1 MSSDEVPLL
10 PARPARHPRH
20 ALRGYDLGRHVHHR
34 AGGLAGCL
42 HPAVLA
48 LRFTLAAVALAAAF
62 AGRYST
68 FPAVRRSMAAGAF
81 AGLALFSG
89 YFFQT
94 AGLRYTS
101 APKSAFITSL
111 SVVTVP
117 LLAALVYR
125 SVPRAAEGIGVVL
138 ATAGLAL
145 LTLPESGLGV
155 GLGDLLTVVCALS
168 FAAHIVIVGHY
179 SAKCSFQVMSLTQIC
194 TAALIAGGSFWWAE
208 HPRVHWTPRLLI
220 AIVGYRTARHRSGI
234 RGTDLGAEAPQS
246 YQNRPDPGARTRVRV
261 GDFVPGGGR
270 KPIRERGFRRAI
282 DPERDPARRTET
294 ALARAASILVEPSA
308 ALPYNCNQV
317 KNRGRLTP

>member
-1 MSSDEVPLL
+1 MKSLSS
-10 PARPARHPRH
+10 RPALLAILAMIFVEMIWGATFIIVQE
-20 ALRGYDLGRHVHHR
+20 ALRDASTL
-34 AGGLAGCL
+34 LF
-42 HPAVLA
+42 LA

-81 AGLALFSG
+81 AGVALFSG

-111 SVVTVP
+111 AVVTVP

-125 SVPRAAEGIGVVL
+125 SVPGAAEGIGVVL

-155 GLGDLLTVVCALS
+155 GLGDLLTVVCAIS

-179 SAKCSFQVMSLTQIC
+179 SANCSFQVMSLTQIC

-208 HPRVHWTPRLLI
+208 RPHIRWTPRLLI
-220 AIVGYRTARHRSGI
+220 ALVVTGVLATALGFAVQTWAQKHLSPTRTGLILMLEPVFAWVTSYLVAGESLSSRGMAGAFLILGGILLAELKPSQLARH
-234 RGTDLGAEAPQS
+234 
-246 YQNRPDPGARTRVRV
+246 
-261 GDFVPGGGR
+261 
-270 KPIRERGFRRAI
+270 
-282 DPERDPARRTET
+282 
-294 ALARAASILVEPSA
+294 PS
-308 ALPYNCNQV
+308 Q
-317 KNRGRLTP
+317 

>member
-1 MSSDEVPLL
+1 MKSLSS
-10 PARPARHPRH
+10 RPALLAILAMLVVVMIWGATFIVVQE
-20 ALRGYDLGRHVHHR
+20 ALQDASTLLFV
-34 AGGLAGCL
+34 
-42 HPAVLA
+42 A

-68 FPAVRRSMAAGAF
+68 FRAVRRSMAAGAF
-81 AGLALFSG
+81 AGVALFSG

-111 SVVTVP
+111 AVVTVP
-117 LLAALVYR
+117 LLASLVYR

-155 GLGDLLTVVCALS
+155 GLGDLLTVLCAIS

-179 SAKCSFQVMSLTQIC
+179 SAKCSFQVMSLTQIG

-220 AIVGYRTARHRSGI
+220 ALLVTGLLATALGFTVQTWAQKHLSPTRTGLILALEPVFAWLTSYLVAGESLSVKGASGAFLILSGI
-234 RGTDLGAEAPQS
+234 LLAELKPRWLGQH
-246 YQNRPDPGARTRVRV
+246 
-261 GDFVPGGGR
+261 
-270 KPIRERGFRRAI
+270 
-282 DPERDPARRTET
+282 
-294 ALARAASILVEPSA
+294 
-308 ALPYNCNQV
+308 PY
-317 KNRGRLTP
+317 R

>member
-1 MSSDEVPLL
+1 MLFVVMIWGATFIIVQEALQDASTLL
-10 PARPARHPRH
+10 F
-20 ALRGYDLGRHVHHR
+20 
-34 AGGLAGCL
+34 
-42 HPAVLA
+42 LA
-48 LRFTLAAVALAAAF
+48 LRFGLAAVALAAAF

-68 FPAVRRSMAAGAF
+68 FPAVKRSMAAGAF

-117 LLAALVYR
+117 LIAALVYR

-179 SAKCSFQVMSLTQIC
+179 SANCSFQVMSLTQIC

-220 AIVGYRTARHRSGI
+220 AIVVTGLFATALGFAVQTWAQKHLSPTRTGLILALEPVFAWVTSYLVAGESLSVKGVSGALLILSGI
-234 RGTDLGAEAPQS
+234 LLAELKPPWLG
-246 YQNRPDPGARTRVRV
+246 RH
-261 GDFVPGGGR
+261 
-270 KPIRERGFRRAI
+270 
-282 DPERDPARRTET
+282 
-294 ALARAASILVEPSA
+294 PS
-308 ALPYNCNQV
+308 
-317 KNRGRLTP
+317 

>member
-1 MSSDEVPLL
+1 MTSRSS
-10 PARPARHPRH
+10 RPALLAMLFVVMIWGATFIIVQE
-20 ALRGYDLGRHVHHR
+20 ALQDASTL
-34 AGGLAGCL
+34 LF
-42 HPAVLA
+42 LA

-81 AGLALFSG
+81 AGVALFSG

-179 SAKCSFQVMSLTQIC
+179 SARCSFQVMSLAQIC

-208 HPRVHWTPRLLI
+208 HPRIHWTPRLLI
-220 AIVGYRTARHRSGI
+220 AIVVTGLLATALGFAVQTWAQKHLSPTRTGLILSLEPVFAWVTSYLVAGESLSVKGVSGALLILSGI
-234 RGTDLGAEAPQS
+234 LLAELKPPWLGRHPFQ
-246 YQNRPDPGARTRVRV
+246 
-261 GDFVPGGGR
+261 
-270 KPIRERGFRRAI
+270 
-282 DPERDPARRTET
+282 
-294 ALARAASILVEPSA
+294 
-308 ALPYNCNQV
+308 
-317 KNRGRLTP
+317 